1 MLYPLHYREHS
12 IQRRKHLHSRWWL
25 GSSPT
30 GPNENLELEFSGAWE
45 PIGNSGPPR
54 PYQREDPN
62 IVFLQETKLNI
73 SGFQR
78 VKKRMGF
85 RNGLEI
91 ESEGRSGG
99 IALMWKEEVEL
110 EEKISQNTIFM
121 PSFNAEPKK
130 KRRLTRVYGHL
141 EASKREQV

>member
-1 MLYPLHYREHS
+1 MLYLLHYREHS
-12 IQRRKHLHSRWWL
+12 IQRRKHLHYRWWL

-30 GPNENLELEFSGAWE
+30 RPNENLELEFLGAWE
-45 PIGNSGPPR
+45 PTGNLGPPR
-54 PYQREDPN
+54 PYQCEDPN

-73 SGFQR
+73 SSFQR
-78 VKKRMGF
+78 VKKWMGF

-110 EEKISQNTIFM
+110 EVKNFSKHHIHAKFQCRT
-121 PSFNAEPKK
+121 KK
-130 KRRLTRVYGHL
+130 KGRLTRVYGHL
-141 EASKREQV
+141 EASKQEQV